1 MKLTPIDISHKTFTK
16 KMFGLDEAEVYEF
29 LSTASQQL
37 EAVIHER
44 NQLRD
49 QLRDK
54 EVIVSDL
61 KEKDFVLQS
70 TISTAS
76 NMADRYRQDAER
88 ESRLI
93 IMDANQKAETI
104 TRDAQSSLKK
114 IYEDIATLKR
124 VRMQFEA
131 NLKAIAQAHLS
142 LLEQGE
148 KYVPTM
154 NLSGLGFESAAG
166 PSPAS
171 PARESVAR

>member
-1 MKLTPIDISHKTFTK
+1 MKLTPIDISHKTFAK

-37 EAVIHER
+37 ESVILER

-49 QLRDK
+49 QLRAK
-54 EVIVSDL
+54 EILVSDL
-61 KEKDFVLQS
+61 KEKDHVLQS

-76 NMADRYRQDAER
+76 NMADRFRQDAER

-154 NLSGLGFESAAG
+154 NLAGLGFETSAAQTQA
-166 PSPAS
+166 PSVKEPALK
-171 PARESVAR
+171 